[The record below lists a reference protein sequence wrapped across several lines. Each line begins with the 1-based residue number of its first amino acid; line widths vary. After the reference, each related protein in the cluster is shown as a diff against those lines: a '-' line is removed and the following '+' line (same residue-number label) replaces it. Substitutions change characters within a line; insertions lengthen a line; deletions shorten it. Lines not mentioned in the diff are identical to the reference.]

1 MHIVVDLDAVDG
13 ADQIAA
19 GLTDAV
25 EGSFAQGGQT
35 IVLLT
40 VILVLALGSQLIV
53 AIHRCGEGVLGQA
66 QLVGQLLHGVG
77 LHDVTLVLQIGVH
90 ALDVLNGEHRS
101 GAVRMRVQTAAAVG
115 GKVLH
120 ILGVLAVPHS
130 AVGVVGLAG
139 CSVQHQIVRHVLVHE
154 ALTVQVHLQERLAI
168 QNSAPSLA
176 LPYSPVWSGLMAPRS
191 KIMEVWVWS
200 MMAPA
205 HRQALI
211 PSPLAPGLE

>member
-101 GAVRMRVQTAAAVG
+101 GAVHMRVQTAAAVG
-115 GKVLH
+115 GK
-120 ILGVLAVPHS
+120 
-130 AVGVVGLAG
+130 
-139 CSVQHQIVRHVLVHE
+139 
-154 ALTVQVHLQERLAI
+154 
-168 QNSAPSLA
+168 
-176 LPYSPVWSGLMAPRS
+176 
-191 KIMEVWVWS
+191 
-200 MMAPA
+200 A
-205 HRQALI
+205 HRKIRGRYPYVREIKSVCGDQLHPEGNRI
-211 PSPLAPGLE
+211 